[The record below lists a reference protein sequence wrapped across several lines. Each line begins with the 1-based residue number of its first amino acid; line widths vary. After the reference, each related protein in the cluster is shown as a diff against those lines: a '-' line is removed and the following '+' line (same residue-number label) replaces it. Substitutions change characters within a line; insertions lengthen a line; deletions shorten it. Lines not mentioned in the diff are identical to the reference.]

1 MEQLILLLQ
10 ERNHYL
16 EKFYDINDG
25 KIGQLASGDLTE
37 LEEFYNEREH
47 VLGMIRHIDKVIE
60 KEQKTALND
69 RVLPGDRQL
78 IQSLLDSKDDLVK
91 QILAQDLQILSI
103 IETEKSTLIREL
115 STASRG
121 RKAMNSY
128 KYQAGTDTSS
138 EEGA

>member
-16 EKFYDINDG
+16 EKFYEINTQ
-25 KIGQLASGDLTE
+25 KISQLAQGDMTE

-60 KEQKTALND
+60 KEQAVALND
-69 RVLPGDRQL
+69 RVLPGDREL
-78 IQSLLDSKDDLVK
+78 VAELLETKDELVK

-103 IETEKSTLIREL
+103 IETEKSALIKEL
-115 STASRG
+115 STTSRS

-128 KYQAGTDTSS
+128 KYRVEPDKSPDKK
-138 EEGA
+138 